1 MDFFVETL
9 VGGLLAG
16 TMYALVAIG
25 FVLIYKASRVF
36 NFAQGSILLLATLA
50 FVTLHEDGVP
60 FWAAGILSLG
70 IIVVLSIV
78 IEWAVLRPLTNR
90 SDLTLFMATLGLSYV
105 IEGVAQAVMGTDV
118 HALDLGIADV
128 PINLGPIQLSQFDL
142 FAAGVAVLLVI
153 ALSLIFNRTHL
164 GISLR
169 AVADNQLAAQS
180 VGIRLDRI
188 WRIVW
193 TVAGFIGLVAGL
205 LWGAR
210 EGVQFSLS
218 LIVLKALPI
227 LVIGGF
233 DSIIGAILGGLIVGA
248 GENLAELYLGP
259 LIGGGISS
267 WFAYVLALGFLLVR
281 PAGMFGE
288 RAIERI

>member
-1 MDFFVETL
+1 
-9 VGGLLAG
+9 
-16 TMYALVAIG
+16 
-25 FVLIYKASRVF
+25 
-36 NFAQGSILLLATLA
+36 
-50 FVTLHEDGVP
+50 
-60 FWAAGILSLG
+60 
-70 IIVVLSIV
+70 
-78 IEWAVLRPLTNR
+78 LTNR

>member
-1 MDFFVETL
+1 MEFFVETL

-60 FWAAGILSLG
+60 LWAAGVLSLA

-105 IEGVAQAVMGTDV
+105 IEGVAQAAMGTDV

-142 FAAGVAVLLVI
+142 FAAGVALLLVI

-233 DSIIGAILGGLIVGA
+233 DSIVGAILGGLIVGA

-259 LIGGGISS
+259 LIGGGISA

-281 PAGMFGE
+281 PAGLFGE

>member
-1 MDFFVETL
+1 MDFFVETI
-9 VGGLLAG
+9 VSGLLAG

-50 FVTLHEDGVP
+50 FVTLHEGGVP
-60 FWAAGILSLG
+60 SWLAGLISLV
-70 IIVVLSIV
+70 IIVALSIV
-78 IEWAVLRPLTNR
+78 IEWSVLRPLTNR

-118 HALDLGIADV
+118 HELDLGIADV

-142 FAAGVAVLLVI
+142 FAAAVAVILVV
-153 ALSLIFNRTHL
+153 ALSFIFNRTHM

-193 TVAGFIGLVAGL
+193 TVAGFVGLVAGL

-233 DSIIGAILGGLIVGA
+233 DSVVGAILGGLIVGA
-248 GENLAELYLGP
+248 GENLAEIYLGP
-259 LIGGGISS
+259 LIGGGISA

-281 PAGMFGE
+281 PGGLFGE
-288 RAIERI
+288 QAIERI

>member
-1 MDFFVETL
+1 MEFFVETL

-16 TMYALVAIG
+16 TMYSLVAIG

-50 FVTLHEDGVP
+50 FVTLHEDGIP
-60 FWAAGILSLG
+60 FWLAGLLCLA
-70 IIVVLSIV
+70 IIVALSIV
-78 IEWAVLRPLTNR
+78 IEWAVLRPLVNR

-105 IEGVAQAVMGTDV
+105 IEGVAQVAMGTDV
-118 HALDLGIADV
+118 HELDLGIPDV

-142 FAAGVAVLLVI
+142 AAAGIAVALVV
-153 ALSLIFNRTHL
+153 ALSLIFNRTRI

-193 TVAGFIGLVAGL
+193 TVAGFVGLVAGL

-259 LIGGGISS
+259 LIGGGISA

-281 PAGMFGE
+281 PAGLFGE
-288 RAIERI
+288 QAIERI

>member
-1 MDFFVETL
+1 MEFFVETL
-9 VGGLLAG
+9 VSGLLAG

-60 FWAAGILSLG
+60 FWLAGVISLA
-70 IIVVLSIV
+70 IIVALSIA
-78 IEWAVLRPLTNR
+78 IEWSVLRPLTNR

-105 IEGVAQAVMGTDV
+105 IEGLAQAVMGTDV
-118 HALDLGIADV
+118 HELDLGIADV
-128 PINLGPIQLSQFDL
+128 PINIGPIQLSQFDL

-153 ALSLIFNRTHL
+153 ALSVIFNRTHM

-193 TVAGFIGLVAGL
+193 TVAGFVGLVAGL

-218 LIVLKALPI
+218 LIVLI
-227 LVIGGF
+227 R
-233 DSIIGAILGGLIVGA
+233 
-248 GENLAELYLGP
+248 
-259 LIGGGISS
+259 SS
-267 WFAYVLALGFLLVR
+267 APFSAA
-281 PAGMFGE
+281 
-288 RAIERI
+288 

>member
-1 MDFFVETL
+1 MEFFIETL
-9 VGGLLAG
+9 VSGLLAG

-36 NFAQGSILLLATLA
+36 NFAQGSILLLATLT

-60 FWAAGILSLG
+60 FWLAGAISLG
-70 IIVVLSIV
+70 IIVALSIA

-118 HALDLGIADV
+118 HELDLGIADV
-128 PINLGPIQLSQFDL
+128 PVNLGPIQLSQFDL
-142 FAAGVAVLLVI
+142 FAAGVAVLLVV
-153 ALSLIFNRTHL
+153 ALSVIFNRTHM
-164 GISLR
+164 GILLR

-180 VGIRLDRI
+180 IGIRLDRI

-193 TVAGFIGLVAGL
+193 TVAGFVGLVAGL

-233 DSIIGAILGGLIVGA
+233 DSIVGAVLGGLIVGA

-259 LIGGGISS
+259 LIGGGISA

-281 PAGMFGE
+281 PGGLFGE
-288 RAIERI
+288 QAIERI

>member
-1 MDFFVETL
+1 MEFFIETL
-9 VGGLLAG
+9 VSGLLAG

-36 NFAQGSILLLATLA
+36 NFAQGSILLLATLT

-60 FWAAGILSLG
+60 FWLAGAISLG
-70 IIVVLSIV
+70 IIVALSIA

-118 HALDLGIADV
+118 HELDLGIADV
-128 PINLGPIQLSQFDL
+128 PVNLGPIQLSQFDL
-142 FAAGVAVLLVI
+142 FAAGVAVLLVV
-153 ALSLIFNRTHL
+153 ALSVIFNRTHM

-180 VGIRLDRI
+180 IGIRLDRI

-193 TVAGFIGLVAGL
+193 TVAGFVGLVAGL

-233 DSIIGAILGGLIVGA
+233 DSIVGAVLGGLIVGA

-259 LIGGGISS
+259 LIGGGISA

-281 PAGMFGE
+281 PGGLFGE
-288 RAIERI
+288 QAIERI

>member
-1 MDFFVETL
+1 MEFFVETL
-9 VGGLLAG
+9 VSGLLAG

-60 FWAAGILSLG
+60 FWLAGVISLA
-70 IIVVLSIV
+70 IIVALSIA
-78 IEWAVLRPLTNR
+78 IEWSVLRPLTNR

-105 IEGVAQAVMGTDV
+105 IEGLAQALMGTDV
-118 HALDLGIADV
+118 HELDLGIADV
-128 PINLGPIQLSQFDL
+128 PINIGPIQLSQFDL

-153 ALSLIFNRTHL
+153 ALSVIFNRTHM

-193 TVAGFIGLVAGL
+193 TVAGFVGLVAGL

-233 DSIIGAILGGLIVGA
+233 DSIVGAILGGLIVGA

-259 LIGGGISS
+259 LIGGGISA

-281 PAGMFGE
+281 PGGLFGE
-288 RAIERI
+288 QAIERI